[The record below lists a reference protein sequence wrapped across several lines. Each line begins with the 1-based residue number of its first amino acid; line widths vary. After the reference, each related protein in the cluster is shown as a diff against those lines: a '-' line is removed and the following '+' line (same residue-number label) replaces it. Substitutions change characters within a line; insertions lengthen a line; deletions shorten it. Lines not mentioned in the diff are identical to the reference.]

1 MNLWL
6 RPIRRQ
12 PLLEFRHVRQLRH
25 YSEEASVDLHIRN
38 RHRLVSTFNPAR
50 LKRTDYLD
58 VSGLKRLT
66 LQLEDTRAIVDYICI
81 REGGTKRLP
90 FPPNTTGFFY
100 YYTSPHSPLDGGIRF
115 RLTSLTAKPS
125 PISLFLDGQDLLSP
139 RGLPWSIPLCTL
151 TRQKQHAELVS
162 RLVMT
167 RMVDRGTVDKCKQ
180 LFAGYSPMRW
190 NSNVLFSL
198 DQVIAVK
205 RDAKSCSIF
214 VVLDDRIE
222 VATVSASRILGE
234 YQREGDGHPG
244 KFRVMLMLPFITIST
259 PISFTLGLF
268 AYNGI
273 LEGSLSLSMLH
284 QFRCGLGQEERR
296 NLFGIF

>member
-1 MNLWL
+1 MVE
-6 RPIRRQ
+6 RR
-12 PLLEFRHVRQLRH
+12 
-25 YSEEASVDLHIRN
+25 
-38 RHRLVSTFNPAR
+38 
-50 LKRTDYLD
+50 
-58 VSGLKRLT
+58 
-66 LQLEDTRAIVDYICI
+66 
-81 REGGTKRLP
+81 
-90 FPPNTTGFFY
+90 
-100 YYTSPHSPLDGGIRF
+100 
-115 RLTSLTAKPS
+115 
-125 PISLFLDGQDLLSP
+125 
-139 RGLPWSIPLCTL
+139 
-151 TRQKQHAELVS
+151 
-162 RLVMT
+162 
-167 RMVDRGTVDKCKQ
+167 TVDKCKQ

-205 RDAKSCSIF
+205 RDAKSCNIF

-244 KFRVMLMLPFITIST
+244 KFRVVLSLLCVLLTYCGIQVMLMLPFITIST
-259 PISFTLGLF
+259 PISFTQGLF

-284 QFRCGLGQEERR
+284 QFRCGLGQEERQ